1 MYQSEDDDA
10 ATVLEPHPMPNFVE
24 TRYIKDITNR
34 ALVYIKCGF
43 PIHLRGASGT
53 GKTTLA
59 FHIANKLARPVV
71 LIHGDEQYSTKDFIG
86 GEQGYRYKRLRDN
99 FISSVLK
106 EEESMSKTWID
117 SRMVDACRY
126 GFTLVYDEYTRSRPE
141 ANNIL
146 LPILQEKTMSLPPSH
161 SNGEAYLKVDPKF
174 TAIFTSNPEE
184 YAGTHKSADALRD
197 RMVTI
202 DLDYFDRKTEVE
214 ITRTKSDLTVEEA
227 GKIVDIVRGLRKTG
241 AYDFAPTVR
250 GCIMIA
256 KAIKTSG
263 AQVMCGDAAFRQICE
278 DVLSSET
285 SRLGEKTTQ
294 QKVKKIVNELINQY
308 CGAYMRPSR
317 VASLKASKVS
327 EAKTYNRE
335 RKLEKK
341 LKPIEIRKIKKEM
354 GPLFELEAL
363 EEISSLRTKTTL
375 T

>member
-1 MYQSEDDDA
+1 MYSSGDDDA

-34 ALVYIKCGF
+34 ALIYIKCGF

-71 LIHGDEQYSTKDFIG
+71 LIHGDEQYTTSDFIG
-86 GEQGYRYKRLRDN
+86 GEHGYRYKRLRDN

-106 EEESMSKTWID
+106 VEESMSKSWID
-117 SRMVDACRY
+117 SRLVVACKY
-126 GFTLVYDEYTRSRPE
+126 GFTLVYDEYTRSRAE

-197 RMVTI
+197 RMITI

-214 ITRTKSDLTVEEA
+214 ITRTKSDLTMEEA
-227 GKIVDIVRGLRKTG
+227 EKIVDIVRGLRKTG

-250 GCIMIA
+250 GCIMVA
-256 KAIKTSG
+256 KAIKASG
-263 AQVMCGDAAFRQICE
+263 AQIIGTDVVFRRICE

-294 QKVKKIVNELINQY
+294 EKVKKIVNELINRY
-308 CGAYMRPSR
+308 CG
-317 VASLKASKVS
+317 
-327 EAKTYNRE
+327 EYNRE
-335 RKLEKK
+335 RKLGKR
-341 LKPIEIRKIKKEM
+341 LKP
-354 GPLFELEAL
+354 LEVP
-363 EEISSLRTKTTL
+363 KTIFV
-375 T
+375 

>member
-1 MYQSEDDDA
+1 MYSSERDEV

-34 ALVYIKCGF
+34 ALIYIKCGF

-106 EEESMSKTWID
+106 EEESMSKSWID
-117 SRMVDACRY
+117 SRLVDACRY
-126 GFTLVYDEYTRSRPE
+126 GFTLVYDEYTRSRAE

-161 SNGEAYLKVDPKF
+161 SHGEAYLKVDPRF

-184 YAGTHKSADALRD
+184 YAGTHKSQDALRD

-202 DLDYFDRKTEVE
+202 DLDYFDKKTEVE
-214 ITRTKSDLTVEEA
+214 ITRTKSDLTTTEA
-227 GKIVDIVRGLRKTG
+227 ERIVDIVRGLRETG

-256 KAIKTSG
+256 KAIKASG
-263 AQVMCGDAAFRQICE
+263 AEAIGTNLIFRRICE

-294 QKVKKIVNELINQY
+294 QKVKKIVNGLINRY
-308 CGAYMRPSR
+308 CGS
-317 VASLKASKVS
+317 
-327 EAKTYNRE
+327 YNKE

-341 LKPIEIRKIKKEM
+341 LNPLETPKIKKEM
-354 GPLFELEAL
+354 EPLFELDEKIRSTRSQA
-363 EEISSLRTKTTL
+363 TL
-375 T
+375 I